1 MNSFLILSLCRRSS
15 DPKMR
20 ALMTLRR
27 VTMYGT
33 LSVACSSFMITLK
46 RYCCVFTPC
55 GSPDALGILMQGKHL
70 HGDFV
75 KLTHPA
81 HTYTRTHTE

>member
-1 MNSFLILSLCRRSS
+1 
-15 DPKMR
+15 
-20 ALMTLRR
+20 MTLRS

-55 GSPDALGILMQGKHL
+55 GGGGGGEDAFGALVQENH
-70 HGDFV
+70 HEVRRDFV
-75 KLTHPA
+75 KIHPTQHTHA
-81 HTYTRTHTE
+81 QSKHTIE

>member
-15 DPKMR
+15 DPKMS
-20 ALMTLRR
+20 ALMTLRS

-46 RYCCVFTPC
+46 RYCCVLTPC
-55 GSPDALGILMQGKHL
+55 GDA
-70 HGDFV
+70 FEV
-75 KLTHPA
+75 F
-81 HTYTRTHTE
+81 

>member
-20 ALMTLRR
+20 ALMTLRS

-55 GSPDALGILMQGKHL
+55 GGGGEDALG
-70 HGDFV
+70 
-75 KLTHPA
+75 A
-81 HTYTRTHTE
+81 

>member
-20 ALMTLRR
+20 ALMTLRS

-55 GSPDALGILMQGKHL
+55 
-70 HGDFV
+70 
-75 KLTHPA
+75 
-81 HTYTRTHTE
+81 